1 MKSRARQ
8 ILDKSIDAMIAA
20 IEVYNKPSF
29 SYREEAFS
37 ILAVNAWELLF
48 KGRIL
53 QLDSNHLSAI
63 IEYEHRRK
71 ADGQISEK
79 LYRKKNRAGNHCSIG
94 LFKAHS
100 KIINEYGDSID
111 PIVLKNL
118 EAVTEIRDNAIHFL
132 NKDFEIKK
140 KIHEIGTANLKN
152 YLYLVRQWFG
162 ADLSQYQLF
171 LMPIAFLQNIT
182 SAKGISLNSAER
194 NLLSY
199 VESIESEV
207 DDDVTNDFNL
217 SLDID
222 IKFRRVAEK
231 EATSVVISNDSDA
244 IKVKLSEEDIREKY
258 PWDYNILTTRL
269 KKRFSDFVVNNSFY
283 NIKRRLEKQSKYCNT
298 RYLDPGNPKST
309 KKNFY
314 NPNILK
320 EFDKHYKRVKQNTQA
335 T

>member
-8 ILDKSIDAMIAA
+8 ILDKSIDAMMAA
-20 IEVYNKPSF
+20 IEIYNKPSF
-29 SYREEAFS
+29 GYREEAFS
-37 ILAVNAWELLF
+37 ILVVNAWELLL

-53 QLDSNHLSAI
+53 QLDGNRISAI
-63 IEYEHRRK
+63 IEYENRQK
-71 ADGQISEK
+71 VDGQISEK
-79 LYRKKNRAGNHCSIG
+79 LYRKKNRSGNHCSIG

-100 KIINEYGDSID
+100 KLINEYGDSID

-118 EAVTEIRDNAIHFL
+118 EVIAEIRDNAIHFL

-140 KIHEIGTANLKN
+140 KVHEIGTASLKN

-182 SAKGISLNSAER
+182 SAKGININSAER

-207 DDDVTNDFNL
+207 DDDITNDFNL

-222 IKFRRVAEK
+222 IKFKRVSEIGTTA
-231 EATSVVISNDSDA
+231 VVLSNDPDA
-244 IKVKLSEEDIREKY
+244 IKVSLSEEDIREKY
-258 PWDYNILTTRL
+258 PWDYKILTTRL
-269 KKRFSDFVVNNSFY
+269 KKRYSDFVVNSSFY
-283 NIKRRLEKQSKYCNT
+283 SIKRSLEKQSKFCNP

-320 EFDKHYKRVKQNTQA
+320 EFDKQYKRIKKISPR
-335 T
+335 